1 MGSFP
6 GHALP
11 GSFFIVMAL
20 WWTVN
25 IVYYFNKARWTG
37 QTYVSR
43 SNFMVYRQIGS
54 FNIIPIEAIFKIVFA
69 IIGMLGEFF
78 WSLKYD
84 FGLPVGNA
92 QHMTMF
98 AFFGI
103 SGLCDIIAHYKKSDV
118 PPNIDYVAVILAFLV
133 EALLFNF
140 HLQGRSSLDV
150 TIHTLLVYVI
160 LSNAVFVG
168 IELTTGNNALA
179 SLTKALSL
187 LVQGTWF
194 WQIGFILYSP
204 TRAPSTW
211 HAEDHDHVFLAVLI
225 FVWHVAIDIA
235 VLAGTGF
242 VVTLVQKR
250 LFYETGG
257 YRIVDISDS
266 QYSRTMFLGKE
277 DVLTDESDSS

>member
-11 GSFFIVMAL
+11 GSFFIVVSL

-37 QTYVSR
+37 QTYLCR
-43 SNFMVYRQIGS
+43 SNFMLYRQTG
-54 FNIIPIEAIFKIVFA
+54 PYKVVPVEAIFKIIFA
-69 IIGMLGEFF
+69 VVGILGEFI
-78 WSLKYD
+78 WALKYD

-103 SGLCDIIAHYKKSDV
+103 SGMCDVIAHYKRGFV
-118 PPNIDYVAVILAFLV
+118 PPNIDYVAIILAFLV

-140 HLQGRSSLDV
+140 HLHGRSSLDA
-150 TIHTLLVYVI
+150 TIHSLLVYTI
-160 LSNAVFVG
+160 LSSAILIGVESIMV
-168 IELTTGNNALA
+168 NNALV

-187 LVQGTWF
+187 LVHGTWF

-204 TRAPSTW
+204 SRVPSSW
-211 HAEDHDHVFLAVLI
+211 HAEDQDHIFLAVLV
-225 FVWHVAIDIA
+225 FVWHVAFNIA
-235 VLAGTGF
+235 VIAVTG
-242 VVTLVQKR
+242 VTVTIVQRR
-250 LFYETGG
+250 LFHETSG
-257 YRIVDISDS
+257 YRAVDISDS
-266 QYSRTMFLGKE
+266 QFSRTMFLGKE